1 MMQHGMAWHRAWH
14 GVPLQICMAWHA
26 AAAQHPL
33 DYPACCHV
41 PPALPL
47 ALLPPPISQAVDL
60 GLSGLVDA
68 QLGRPL
74 DKALQCSAWGEVRA
88 AEEWVWQE
96 AAAMAGLA
104 MPRACHDPCH
114 LQWQG
119 RAGQG
124 RA

>member
-1 MMQHGMAWHRAWH
+1 MEDPCSAPPFAITITTNLLHLSC
-14 GVPLQICMAWHA
+14 PLL
-26 AAAQHPL
+26 HP
-33 DYPACCHV
+33 
-41 PPALPL
+41 
-47 ALLPPPISQAVDL
+47 QAVDL
-60 GLSGLVDA
+60 GLSGLVEA
-68 QLGRPL
+68 QLGHPL